1 MFVKIKMTEKRK
13 TRKPRGRKPK
23 IVIIPVQ
30 TQKGGNIFDSIGKAL
45 SKPSTYLGLAGLAVP
60 EFALPIAA
68 ASKALAMTGNGKKK
82 RRKVKRKRKP
92 RKN

>member
-1 MFVKIKMTEKRK
+1 MTEKRK

-45 SKPSTYLGLAGLAVP
+45 TKPSTYLGLAGLAVP
-60 EFALPIAA
+60 ELALPIGL
-68 ASKALAMTGNGKKK
+68 ASKALSMTGNGKKK
-82 RRKVKRKRKP
+82 RRRKVKRKP
-92 RKN
+92 RKTKK